1 MKISILVFTFL
12 FSFSLFANNTESK
25 IEYKSEKVKCSVD
38 NYEICLKHENRGVVE
53 SALTNVIKFKYR
65 CPKADF
71 ECIFQQLKVLSE
83 QSKNENISR
92 KAELVL
98 QILQNPE
105 LITEIGNNFYSGIEQ
120 YLDAILLNS
129 RFEQELSLTLT
140 P

>member
-1 MKISILVFTFL
+1 MKILILVFTFL

-71 ECIFQQLKVLSE
+71 ECIFQPSLLLPIAAITISTIHAITMTLSW
-83 QSKNENISR
+83 R
-92 KAELVL
+92 ELC
-98 QILQNPE
+98 
-105 LITEIGNNFYSGIEQ
+105 
-120 YLDAILLNS
+120 
-129 RFEQELSLTLT
+129 
-140 P
+140 